1 MAAPGTNLARFR
13 EVGKKI
19 LAIGRNYKSHAAELN
34 NPIPKNP
41 LVFIK
46 PTSSYIVEGQ
56 RIKFPPGC
64 SELHHEV
71 ELGVVIGKG
80 GSNIS
85 ESDAMEHV
93 GGYVVALDMT
103 ARDLQDFA
111 KKNGHPWSLAK
122 SWDTSCPVSNF
133 IEKDKIPNPANLD
146 LWLKVN
152 GELKQKGNTTDMI
165 FPIPFLISF
174 LSSYF
179 TLEEGDLLLTGTPS
193 GVGPVKEG
201 DEIQA
206 GLSDIASIT
215 FSVAEDK

>member
-1 MAAPGTNLARFR
+1 MAAPSKNLAKFR
-13 EVGKKI
+13 DVGKKI

-34 NPIPKNP
+34 NPIPKSP

-46 PTSSYIVEGQ
+46 PTTSYITEGQ

-64 SELHHEV
+64 NELHHEV

-80 GSNIS
+80 GNNIS
-85 ESDAMEHV
+85 EANAMEHV
-93 GGYVVALDMT
+93 GGYVLALDMT

-111 KKNGHPWSLAK
+111 KKNGHPWALAK

-133 IEKDKIPNPANLD
+133 IEKNKIPDPSSLN

-152 GELKQKGNTTDMI
+152 GEMKQNGNTTDMI
-165 FPIPFLISF
+165 FPIPYLISF
-174 LSSYF
+174 LSNYF

-206 GLSDIASIT
+206 GLGDILSIT
-215 FSVAEDK
+215 FSVSDDK